1 MWVYSVSYHF
11 HVLYERICMS
21 FNISFICVCLWI
33 QKEKEEKENLE
44 NEKHKYI
51 DRENELLMFYVSFFY
66 IYSSHRIFYVKKKNK
81 VKSKK
86 KEALGYLT
94 LMMSRKQIKKRKN
107 FFFC

>member
-1 MWVYSVSYHF
+1 MNTKRKRKF
-11 HVLYERICMS
+11 RKQK
-21 FNISFICVCLWI
+21 NIP
-33 QKEKEEKENLE
+33 
-44 NEKHKYI
+44 YI
-51 DRENELLMFYVSFFY
+51 DRENELFMSLFL